1 MNLFSTP
8 KQFNYATF
16 LSHNALPSIF
26 TFGKLS
32 TRSVETQRRNIP
44 TLNTRVPPHGGGTYP
59 GQNDSSRIL
68 PVIPPDE
75 VPSNDMYV
83 VGTPTCSFNV
93 SNSGAAIY
101 DIKIDVPDA
110 GPLTPKISLT
120 YNSQSAGYGLAGYGV
135 NISGISVI
143 TRGNKD
149 LFHDGKQQGVEFNS
163 SDNLYLDGKRLI
175 YQSGKMEDS
184 CVVYTVEGEPFTK
197 VLQYNFAPDYF
208 HDKGCFKVIMQN
220 GTICEYG
227 KYEHATLH
235 DWGKG
240 QGFGD
245 GYMAWYLTYVQDV
258 HGNVVEYGYESRD
271 KNPRLVSVVYG
282 HVKDTRKGHYRNR
295 ALFSYKKLGNNS
307 RWVAINGHQEIMEN
321 YLSSIT
327 ILRENEVFRKY
338 SLTYDDH
345 SDASQTKW
353 TRLVQVS
360 EENGKGEKY
369 PPVKLNWS
377 FLPKGNAYP
386 LQMDVSTNDD
396 RWYVKESD
404 KGFFATDLNG
414 DGVSEIIRV
423 APVEVIDWQGY
434 GTTHSHYN
442 TYVYVSRSKVS
453 PDGNVSYEK
462 PLVFSLPANI
472 SLGDIKTTMGGAS
485 VMDFDGDGY
494 NDLLIPYQDKVEG
507 YWNNVRFQ
515 FISGNDVT
523 NGNTWNVKEI
533 GMGLKA
539 ADAVPLI
546 VSFDTDGNG
555 KDDVVCV
562 EQRQKDGYYPCTI
575 IKYMDGDK
583 LDHRDYKLRLPQ
595 NPEKMFVGD
604 YNNDGLQDLIF
615 LYANGYKIYFNAG
628 GKPTDEK
635 FVETKTAEGTN
646 LCNRWRIQQG
656 DFNGDGLIDFVYNRG
671 GGDEQLWV
679 AYNEGEG
686 SFRIGNVANMGFA
699 DQGTTLDDDKFVL
712 LAWDMDRDGLTDV
725 MVCKARYRHRG
736 FPKFK
741 TEFTTTEVRWYR
753 STGDGFAFNNAASK
767 GREDDAL
774 ENKIFLGDFDGD
786 GQMELAN
793 YGSKLTSGDD
803 GFNGT
808 IHAYCNYGEKANAGR
823 VINMQDGMGTFH
835 SILYA
840 YATNPIVYKRNI
852 ANHYPVNTYALPI
865 AVVRYVYANDGSA
878 GYYYTEYGYEDL
890 RLHIAGRGMLG
901 FNKVTSTNTS
911 LGIKTST
918 ETTKWDETRWLPT
931 ETKTVVEQGGCAA
944 TTLSTTT
951 IVGQDKGNYFAYISK
966 QEATDMDGNRTITR
980 SAYDNGK
987 GVPVEE
993 VVENDG
999 DNMYRRV
1006 TYGGYVKKQARWL
1019 PTTMT
1024 KTQKHKDDPSP
1035 FSTTT
1040 SYKYDDNGNILST
1053 TENYG
1058 TEMALTTTNTYNAQG
1073 NILTTVT
1080 TGKGVKP
1087 ITKHF
1092 EYDNDGRLVVKTF
1105 TTPETSVNTFAYDEW
1120 GNLLTQTD
1128 ITNSAEPLTTTHTYD
1143 GWGQETQVVAADGT
1157 KTKVER
1163 RWTSPFST
1171 EQYDIEVA
1179 SDGAPTVLTCY
1190 DQKGRELSKKSVGP
1204 KGVDVNNKTTYN
1216 ANGQVSKIEKTTGK
1230 LTTKQVLTYDGR
1242 GRLVKEVLSSGKTT
1256 KYTYGNRT
1264 VTSTIAETGQSV
1276 TKTFD
1281 AWGNVVKVE
1290 DPSGIVTYKY
1300 ASVGK
1305 PASVTAHGS
1314 SVRMTYDAAGNQ
1326 TSLAD
1331 PDAGTSTYTYAA
1343 DGTLLAQTDGKGIKT
1358 SYQFDERGLLVLV
1371 NIGGR
1376 LTTTSYG
1383 TYVNGKPLVLG
1394 KSTDRCY
1401 IQYQYDKLGRM
1412 LSEKRHI
1419 RGHEKAYKFEY
1430 TYNDKNQL
1438 SQVIYPG
1445 NLEVNYQYD
1454 PNGFKNQVEVNGDIV
1469 YKQEDYDGLINR
1481 FSFLG
1486 KLVSTSVRDK
1496 DGYETNL
1503 KLTNGNSTL
1512 EDFTSEYDKATGNL
1526 LSHRRNNSSKEEF
1539 GYDNLDR
1546 LISYKP
1552 SQGGMMKIDY
1562 APNGNVLFKTGVGN
1576 YSYDASVRP
1585 HAVTEVDNPIAAI
1598 PSDPLTTTYNEY
1610 GKVDMIT
1617 DSVKGLSTRFFYG
1630 PDQERWYS
1638 DLYRDNKLVRSTIY
1652 AGDYEEVYENGDTR
1666 GLYYL
1671 DGNVI
1676 VIRDGL
1682 FKPYLAFTD
1691 NLGSMLS
1698 VFDEEGRKVF
1708 DASYD
1713 AWGKQTITQ
1722 NDIGLYRGYT
1732 GHEMLNEYDIINMN
1746 GRLYDPVIGRFFSP
1760 DNYVQMPFNSQNF
1773 NRYSYCLNN
1782 PLKYTDPSGEWFGI
1796 DDLIV
1801 AGAGF
1806 VVGYLGN
1813 AISSHNWGWS
1823 SIKSG
1828 LITAGASWL
1837 GFNTAGLAT
1846 GSITSAT
1853 WRQVGS
1859 ICLNGIVNKAYP
1871 SGNVPLND
1879 HLGLAF
1885 SPSFSWT
1892 EGGLTAGMLASLS
1905 YTDGDFSASVSGGIT
1920 NNYVGWNAEASY
1932 GGWGAGFG
1940 KTYYGE
1946 QTVRGNVL
1954 GKQTVGAITLLAP
1967 GDVSFRLYNDMFGQ
1981 SGHDRWRTSAA
1992 ELTIGDFSVG
2002 TYVTTNDGKEESGI
2016 HGYDPNIVDPYLG
2029 ANPERVIHVN
2039 GRDQKVGGGWP
2050 NGKVYSAPFWVGI
2063 KSGSQ
2068 IYRFGVSARIV
2079 QSLTQNLV
2087 HRYLVPT
2094 PYFIPGKEFYR
2105 GLYSSFGHNS
2115 PLSLW

>member
-1 MNLFSTP
+1 
-8 KQFNYATF
+8 
-16 LSHNALPSIF
+16 
-26 TFGKLS
+26 
-32 TRSVETQRRNIP
+32 
-44 TLNTRVPPHGGGTYP
+44 
-59 GQNDSSRIL
+59 
-68 PVIPPDE
+68 
-75 VPSNDMYV
+75 
-83 VGTPTCSFNV
+83 
-93 SNSGAAIY
+93 
-101 DIKIDVPDA
+101 
-110 GPLTPKISLT
+110 
-120 YNSQSAGYGLAGYGV
+120 
-135 NISGISVI
+135 
-143 TRGNKD
+143 
-149 LFHDGKQQGVEFNS
+149 
-163 SDNLYLDGKRLI
+163 
-175 YQSGKMEDS
+175 
-184 CVVYTVEGEPFTK
+184 
-197 VLQYNFAPDYF
+197 
-208 HDKGCFKVIMQN
+208 
-220 GTICEYG
+220 
-227 KYEHATLH
+227 
-235 DWGKG
+235 
-240 QGFGD
+240 
-245 GYMAWYLTYVQDV
+245 
-258 HGNVVEYGYESRD
+258 
-271 KNPRLVSVVYG
+271 
-282 HVKDTRKGHYRNR
+282 
-295 ALFSYKKLGNNS
+295 
-307 RWVAINGHQEIMEN
+307 
-321 YLSSIT
+321 
-327 ILRENEVFRKY
+327 
-338 SLTYDDH
+338 
-345 SDASQTKW
+345 
-353 TRLVQVS
+353 
-360 EENGKGEKY
+360 
-369 PPVKLNWS
+369 
-377 FLPKGNAYP
+377 
-386 LQMDVSTNDD
+386 
-396 RWYVKESD
+396 
-404 KGFFATDLNG
+404 
-414 DGVSEIIRV
+414 
-423 APVEVIDWQGY
+423 
-434 GTTHSHYN
+434 
-442 TYVYVSRSKVS
+442 
-453 PDGNVSYEK
+453 
-462 PLVFSLPANI
+462 
-472 SLGDIKTTMGGAS
+472 
-485 VMDFDGDGY
+485 
-494 NDLLIPYQDKVEG
+494 
-507 YWNNVRFQ
+507 
-515 FISGNDVT
+515 
-523 NGNTWNVKEI
+523 
-533 GMGLKA
+533 
-539 ADAVPLI
+539 
-546 VSFDTDGNG
+546 
-555 KDDVVCV
+555 
-562 EQRQKDGYYPCTI
+562 
-575 IKYMDGDK
+575 MDGDK
-583 LDHRDYKLRLPQ
+583 LDHREYKLRLPQ

-646 LCNRWRIQQG
+646 LRNRWRIQQG
-656 DFNGDGLIDFVYNRG
+656 DFDGDGLIDFVYNC
-671 GGDEQLWV
+671 GDGDYHLWV
-679 AYNEGEG
+679 AYNEGG
-686 SFRIGNVANMGFA
+686 GTFRIGKGVDMGFS
-699 DQGTTLDDDKFVL
+699 DQGTTNDDDKFAL
-712 LAWDMDRDGLTDV
+712 LTWDMDRDGLTDV
-725 MVCKARYRHRG
+725 MVCKARYRYRG

-741 TEFTTTEVRWYR
+741 TEFTATEVRWYR

-808 IHAYCNYGEKANAGR
+808 IHAYFNYGEKANAGR
-823 VINMQDGMGTFH
+823 VTKVEDGMGTSH

-840 YATNPIVYKRNI
+840 YATNPIVYKRTI
-852 ANHYPVNTYALPI
+852 ANRYPVNTYALPI

-878 GYYYTEYGYEDL
+878 GHYYTEYGYEDL

-901 FNKVTSTNTS
+901 FNKVASTNTS

-918 ETTKWDETRWLPT
+918 ETTKWDEARWLPT

-1171 EQYDIEVA
+1171 EQYDIEVV

-1216 ANGQVSKIEKTTGK
+1216 TNGLVSKIEKTTGK

-1314 SVRMTYDAAGNQ
+1314 TVCMTYDAAGNQ

-1343 DGTLLAQTDGKGIKT
+1343 DGTLLAQTDGKGTKT
-1358 SYQFDERGLLVLV
+1358 TYQFDELGRPFLTCIGKQLLVT
-1371 NIGGR
+1371 N
-1376 LTTTSYG
+1376 YG
-1383 TYVNGKPLVLG
+1383 AYVNGSPLVL
-1394 KSTDRCY
+1394 SRINDHCSV
-1401 IQYQYDKLGRM
+1401 QYQYDKLGRM
-1412 LSEKRHI
+1412 VSEERDI

-1454 PNGFKNQVEVNGDIV
+1454 LNGFKNQVEVNGDIV

-1496 DGYETNL
+1496 DGFETNL

-1512 EDFTSEYDKATGNL
+1512 EEFTSEYDKATGNL
-1526 LSHRRNNSSKEEF
+1526 LSRRRNNSSKEEF

-1585 HAVTEVDNPIAAI
+1585 HAVTEVDNPIGTI

-1630 PDQERWYS
+1630 PEQERWYS

-1691 NLGSMLS
+1691 NLGSILS
-1698 VFDEEGRKVF
+1698 VFDEEGQKVF

-1746 GRLYDPVIGRFFSP
+1746 GRLYDPVIGRFFSS
-1760 DNYVQMPFNSQNF
+1760 DNYVQMPDNSQNF

-1859 ICLNGIVNKAYP
+1859 ICLNGVVNKAFP
-1871 SGNVPLND
+1871 SGNIPLND

-2002 TYVTTNDGKEESGI
+2002 TYVTTNDGKKASDNR
-2016 HGYDPNIVDPYLG
+2016 GYDPSIVDPYLG

-2039 GRDQKVGGGWP
+2039 GRDEKVGGGWP

>member
-1 MNLFSTP
+1 MRRFYLITLCLAFLPLANLAQEVSKRNGETP
-8 KQFNYATF
+8 
-16 LSHNALPSIF
+16 
-26 TFGKLS
+26 
-32 TRSVETQRRNIP
+32 V
-44 TLNTRVPPHGGGTYP
+44 LNKCVPPHGGGTCP
-59 GQNDSSRIL
+59 GQEDSSRIP

-149 LFHDGKQQGVEFNS
+149 LFHDGKQQGVEFNA

-184 CVVYTVEGEPFTK
+184 CVVYTVEGNPFTK
-197 VLQYNFAPDYF
+197 VFQYGF
-208 HDKGCFKVIMQN
+208 HPFQVGGMCFKVVTAD
-220 GTICEYG
+220 GLEYE
-227 KYEHATLH
+227 YASDADATLFCGSLDQKKH
-235 DWGKG
+235 GCV
-240 QGFGD
+240 
-245 GYMAWYLTYVQDV
+245 AWYVSAV
-258 HGNVVEYGYESRD
+258 RD
-271 KNPRLVSVVYG
+271 KNGNFIFYSYDNSGLTVRPVYISYG
-282 HVKDTRKGHYRNR
+282 PKDETGKGKFYNIE
-295 ALFSYKKLGNNS
+295 FSYAKLGTNARPFAAYVDRGNFD
-307 RWVAINGHQEIMEN
+307 VC
-321 YLSSIT
+321 LSSIVAACANHT
-327 ILRENEVFRKY
+327 YRKY
-338 SLTYDDH
+338 TLTYDDN
-345 SDASQTKW
+345 SDGSQTKW

-377 FLPKGNAYP
+377 FLPKGDASP

-414 DGVSEIIRV
+414 DGVSDIIRV

-453 PDGNVSYEK
+453 PNGNVSYEK

-507 YWNNVRFQ
+507 HWNNVRFQ

-523 NGNTWNVKEI
+523 NGNTWNVKEF

-539 ADAVPLI
+539 ADAVPLL
-546 VSFDTDGNG
+546 VPFDTDGNG

-562 EQRQKDGYYPCTI
+562 EQRQKDGYYPCTV

-615 LYANGYKIYFNAG
+615 LYDNGYKIYFNAG

-646 LCNRWRIQQG
+646 LRNRWRIQQG
-656 DFNGDGLIDFVYNRG
+656 DFDGDGLIDFVYNC
-671 GGDEQLWV
+671 GDGDYHLWV
-679 AYNEGEG
+679 AYNEGG
-686 SFRIGNVANMGFA
+686 GTFRIGKGVDMGFS
-699 DQGTTLDDDKFVL
+699 DQGTTNDDDKFAL
-712 LAWDMDRDGLTDV
+712 LTWDMDRDGLTDV
-725 MVCKARYRHRG
+725 MVCKARYRYRG

-741 TEFTTTEVRWYR
+741 TEFTATEVRWYR

-808 IHAYCNYGEKANAGR
+808 IHAYFNYGEKANAGR
-823 VINMQDGMGTFH
+823 VTNLEDGMGTSH
-835 SILYA
+835 RILYA
-840 YATNPIVYKRNI
+840 YATNPIVYKRTI
-852 ANHYPVNTYALPI
+852 ANRYPVNTYALPI

-878 GYYYTEYGYEDL
+878 GHYYTEYGYEDL

-980 SAYDNGK
+980 STYDNGK

-993 VVENDG
+993 VVENDA

-1171 EQYDIEVA
+1171 EQYDIEVV

-1216 ANGQVSKIEKTTGK
+1216 TNGLVSKIEKTTGK

-1358 SYQFDERGLLVLV
+1358 TYEFDDL
-1371 NIGGR
+1371 GR
-1376 LTTTSYG
+1376 IVTIRQGRHATDYLYG
-1383 TYVNGKPLVLG
+1383 SYVNGKPCVDMLCMDGNCTEYKYDRLG
-1394 KSTDRCY
+1394 HV
-1401 IQYQYDKLGRM
+1401 I
-1412 LSEKRHI
+1412 SEKRYV
-1419 RGHEKAYKFEY
+1419 EDKTVLTFEY
-1430 TYNDKNQL
+1430 TYNDRNQL
-1438 SQVIYPG
+1438 AKMRYPSG
-1445 NLEVNYQYD
+1445 LEVAYSYD
-1454 PNGFKNQVEVNGDIV
+1454 DNGYKMQTEANGRIIYRLDT
-1469 YKQEDYDGLINR
+1469 YDGLMTGS
-1481 FSFLG
+1481 SFMG
-1486 KLVSTSVRDK
+1486 KLTIANTRNK
-1496 DGYETNL
+1496 HGYEVNR
-1503 KLTNGNSTL
+1503 KLTRGNDVL
-1512 EDFTSEYDKATGNL
+1512 ENFTTEYDGVTGNL
-1526 LSHRRNNSSKEEF
+1526 LSRLRGTGLKENF
-1539 GYDNLDR
+1539 SYDRLDR
-1546 LISYKP
+1546 LTSCKTGTT
-1552 SQGGMMKIDY
+1552 SVMKIDY
-1562 APNGNVLFKTGVGN
+1562 APNGNILFKTGIGN
-1576 YSYDASVRP
+1576 YSYDEKVKP
-1585 HAVTEVDNPIAAI
+1585 HAIKEVDNTNGDISEATLITA
-1598 PSDPLTTTYNEY
+1598 YNDF
-1610 GKVDMIT
+1610 GKVELIA
-1617 DSVKGLSTRFFYG
+1617 DSKNNLRMSVCYG
-1630 PDQERWYS
+1630 PDQERWTTYLS
-1638 DLYRDNKLVRSTIY
+1638 KDGNFVRSTVY
-1652 AGDYEEVYENGDTR
+1652 AGDYEQVTER
-1666 GLYYL
+1666 GIIREYHYL

-1676 VIRDGL
+1676 FVRENSSIW
-1682 FKPYLAFTD
+1682 KPYLAFTD
-1691 NLGSMLS
+1691 NLGSILS

-1859 ICLNGIVNKAYP
+1859 ICLNGIVNKAFP
-1871 SGNVPLND
+1871 SGNIPLND

-1920 NNYVGWNAEASY
+1920 NNYVGWNAEVSY
-1932 GGWGAGFG
+1932 GGWGTGFG

-1992 ELTIGDFSVG
+1992 ELTIRDFSVG
-2002 TYVTTNDGKEESGI
+2002 TYVTTNDGKKASDNR
-2016 HGYDPNIVDPYLG
+2016 GYDPNIVDPYLG

-2039 GRDQKVGGGWP
+2039 GRDEKVGGGWP

-2094 PYFIPGKEFYR
+2094 PYFIPGREFYR

>member
-1 MNLFSTP
+1 M
-8 KQFNYATF
+8 
-16 LSHNALPSIF
+16 
-26 TFGKLS
+26 
-32 TRSVETQRRNIP
+32 
-44 TLNTRVPPHGGGTYP
+44 
-59 GQNDSSRIL
+59 
-68 PVIPPDE
+68 
-75 VPSNDMYV
+75 
-83 VGTPTCSFNV
+83 
-93 SNSGAAIY
+93 
-101 DIKIDVPDA
+101 
-110 GPLTPKISLT
+110 
-120 YNSQSAGYGLAGYGV
+120 
-135 NISGISVI
+135 
-143 TRGNKD
+143 
-149 LFHDGKQQGVEFNS
+149 
-163 SDNLYLDGKRLI
+163 
-175 YQSGKMEDS
+175 
-184 CVVYTVEGEPFTK
+184 
-197 VLQYNFAPDYF
+197 
-208 HDKGCFKVIMQN
+208 
-220 GTICEYG
+220 
-227 KYEHATLH
+227 
-235 DWGKG
+235 
-240 QGFGD
+240 
-245 GYMAWYLTYVQDV
+245 
-258 HGNVVEYGYESRD
+258 
-271 KNPRLVSVVYG
+271 
-282 HVKDTRKGHYRNR
+282 
-295 ALFSYKKLGNNS
+295 
-307 RWVAINGHQEIMEN
+307 
-321 YLSSIT
+321 
-327 ILRENEVFRKY
+327 
-338 SLTYDDH
+338 
-345 SDASQTKW
+345 
-353 TRLVQVS
+353 QVS

-507 YWNNVRFQ
+507 HWNNVRFQ

-523 NGNTWNVKEI
+523 NGNTWNVKEF

-539 ADAVPLI
+539 ADAVPLL
-546 VSFDTDGNG
+546 VPFDTDGNG

-840 YATNPIVYKRNI
+840 YATNPIVYKRNN

-1204 KGVDVNNKTTYN
+1204 KGVDIDNKTTYN
-1216 ANGQVSKIEKTTGK
+1216 TKGLVSKIEKTTGK

-1256 KYTYGNRT
+1256 TYTYGNRT

-1371 NIGGR
+1371 DIGGR

-1383 TYVNGKPLVLG
+1383 TYINGKPLVLG

-1454 PNGFKNQVEVNGDIV
+1454 LNGFKNQVEVNGDIV

-1496 DGYETNL
+1496 DGFETNL

-1526 LSHRRNNSSKEEF
+1526 LSRRRNNSSKEEF

-1617 DSVKGLSTRFFYG
+1617 DSVKGLSTRFLYG
-1630 PDQERWYS
+1630 PEQERWYS

-1691 NLGSMLS
+1691 NLGSILS

-1732 GHEMLNEYDIINMN
+1732 GHEMLNEYGIINMN

-1782 PLKYTDPSGEWFGI
+1782 PLKYTDRSGELFGI
-1796 DDLIV
+1796 DDAVIAFAVFNLASSMMQASFNGQSV
-1801 AGAGF
+1801 WKAGA
-1806 VVGYLGN
+1806 
-1813 AISSHNWGWS
+1813 ISLLS
-1823 SIKSG
+1823 SIATYGIGAAFGSAG
-1828 LITAGASWL
+1828 SFGHELLRAGAHGLSS
-1837 GFNTAGLAT
+1837 GVTTAL
-1846 GSITSAT
+1846 
-1853 WRQVGS
+1853 
-1859 ICLNGIVNKAYP
+1859 
-1871 SGNVPLND
+1871 
-1879 HLGLAF
+1879 
-1885 SPSFSWT
+1885 
-1892 EGGLTAGMLASLS
+1892 EGGNFISGFASGALSSGIGSYAEGVKMNTGLMLAS
-1905 YTDGDFSASVSGGIT
+1905 TTAMGGVAAWATGGDFLQGALKGLMIGLLNHKQHDPINRGLLFRGKNARTRAYNYMRSRSLKTKYELSAAYLENGEVLVFKEKGNDFKTSHNYFIKKDGGI
-1920 NNYVGWNAEASY
+1920 YA
-1932 GGWGAGFG
+1932 
-1940 KTYYGE
+1940 
-1946 QTVRGNVL
+1946 
-1954 GKQTVGAITLLAP
+1954 
-1967 GDVSFRLYNDMFGQ
+1967 D
-1981 SGHDRWRTSAA
+1981 
-1992 ELTIGDFSVG
+1992 
-2002 TYVTTNDGKEESGI
+2002 
-2016 HGYDPNIVDPYLG
+2016 
-2029 ANPERVIHVN
+2029 VN
-2039 GRDQKVGGGWP
+2039 GHLVRVTG
-2050 NGKVYSAPFWVGI
+2050 
-2063 KSGSQ
+2063 
-2068 IYRFGVSARIV
+2068 
-2079 QSLTQNLV
+2079 LV
-2087 HRYLVPT
+2087 HTHPFVHGNLT
-2094 PYFIPGKEFYR
+2094 PD
-2105 GLYSSFGHNS
+2105 N
-2115 PLSLW
+2115 PLSLSESDFKLASDFAQTIDIIVIKSSNGVGSGVYRVSTSGNGLVYPQLIFNF

>member
-1 MNLFSTP
+1 MRRFYLITLCLAFLPLANLAQEVSKRNGETP
-8 KQFNYATF
+8 
-16 LSHNALPSIF
+16 
-26 TFGKLS
+26 
-32 TRSVETQRRNIP
+32 V
-44 TLNTRVPPHGGGTYP
+44 LNKCVPPHGGGTCP
-59 GQNDSSRIL
+59 GQEDSSRIP

-184 CVVYTVEGEPFTK
+184 CVVYTVEGDPFTK
-197 VLQYNFAPDYF
+197 VFQYGTRPDRTEE
-208 HDKGCFKVIMQN
+208 HACFRVVARN
-220 GTICEYG
+220 GAVYEYG
-227 KYEHATLH
+227 LFNESILSC
-235 DWGKG
+235 GKG
-240 QGFGD
+240 DNNSIVSWFINRAKDKLGHFVV
-245 GYMAWYLTYVQDV
+245 YWYDSQDLCV
-258 HGNVVEYGYESRD
+258 RPNTILYGTEGNVGNGVNYWIKFTYSPLGENAKIIRI
-271 KNPRLVSVVYG
+271 
-282 HVKDTRKGHYRNR
+282 KGEQGTSN
-295 ALFSYKKLGNNS
+295 
-307 RWVAINGHQEIMEN
+307 VC
-321 YLSSIT
+321 LSSIT
-327 ILRENEVFRKY
+327 SYHFDSTYRKY
-338 SLTYDDH
+338 SLSYDNH

-377 FLPKGNAYP
+377 FLPKGDASP

-414 DGVSEIIRV
+414 DGVSDIIRV

-453 PDGNVSYEK
+453 PNGNVSYEK

-507 YWNNVRFQ
+507 HWNNVRFQ

-523 NGNTWNVKEI
+523 NGNTWNVKEF

-539 ADAVPLI
+539 ADAVPLL
-546 VSFDTDGNG
+546 VPFDTDGNG

-615 LYANGYKIYFNAG
+615 LYDNGYKIYFNVG

-646 LCNRWRIQQG
+646 LRNRWRIQQG
-656 DFNGDGLIDFVYNRG
+656 DFDGDGLIDFVYNC
-671 GGDEQLWV
+671 GDGDYHLWV
-679 AYNEGEG
+679 AYNEGG
-686 SFRIGNVANMGFA
+686 GTFRIGKGVDMGFS
-699 DQGTTLDDDKFVL
+699 DQGTTNDDDKFAL
-712 LAWDMDRDGLTDV
+712 LTWDMDRDGLTDV
-725 MVCKARYRHRG
+725 MVCKARYRYRG

-741 TEFTTTEVRWYR
+741 TEFTATEVRWYR

-808 IHAYCNYGEKANAGR
+808 IHAYFNYGEKANAGR
-823 VINMQDGMGTFH
+823 VTNLEDGMGTSH
-835 SILYA
+835 RILYA
-840 YATNPIVYKRNI
+840 YATNPIVYKRTI
-852 ANHYPVNTYALPI
+852 ANRYPVNTYALPI

-878 GYYYTEYGYEDL
+878 GHYYTEYGYEDL

-901 FNKVTSTNTS
+901 FNKVASTNTS

-1171 EQYDIEVA
+1171 EQYDIEVV

-1204 KGVDVNNKTTYN
+1204 KGVDINNKTTYN
-1216 ANGQVSKIEKTTGK
+1216 TNGLVSKIEKTTGK

-1314 SVRMTYDAAGNQ
+1314 TVCMTYDAAGNQ

-1343 DGTLLAQTDGKGIKT
+1343 DGTLLAQTDGKGTKT
-1358 SYQFDERGLLVLV
+1358 TYQFDELGRLYLT
-1371 NIGGR
+1371 NIGDSISF
-1376 LTTTSYG
+1376 TIYMP
-1383 TYVNGKPLVLG
+1383 YVNGRSLPLVKMTYG
-1394 KSTDRCY
+1394 GMVGY
-1401 IQYQYDKLGRM
+1401 GYDKFGRITSEDRRM
-1412 LSEKRHI
+1412 LGNKSC
-1419 RGHEKAYKFEY
+1419 KFEY
-1430 TYNDKNQL
+1430 SYNKVGLL
-1438 SQVIYPG
+1438 SKVTYPG
-1445 NLEVNYQYD
+1445 GMEVNYHYD
-1454 PNGFKNQVEVNGDIV
+1454 DNGFKTQIEVNGDIV
-1469 YKQEDYDGLINR
+1469 YKQEDYDGLVNR

-1496 DGYETNL
+1496 DGFETNL

-1526 LSHRRNNSSKEEF
+1526 LSRRRNNSPKEEF

-1562 APNGNVLFKTGVGN
+1562 APNGNVLFKTDVGN
-1576 YSYDASVRP
+1576 YNYDANIRP
-1585 HAVTEVDNPIAAI
+1585 HAVAEVDNPIGTI
-1598 PSDPLTTTYNEY
+1598 PSDPLTTTYNTF
-1610 GKVDMIT
+1610 GKIDVIA
-1617 DSVKGLSTRFFYG
+1617 DSVKGLSTRFLYG

-1638 DLYRDNKLVRSTIY
+1638 AQYRDGNLVRSTVY
-1652 AGDYEEVYENGDTR
+1652 ASDYEEVYENGNTR
-1666 GLYYL
+1666 SFYYL

-1676 VIRDGL
+1676 VIRDSL

-1760 DNYVQMPFNSQNF
+1760 DNYVQMPDNSQNF

-1782 PLKYTDPSGEWFGI
+1782 PLKYTDPSGELFGI
-1796 DDLIV
+1796 DDAVIAFAVFNLASSMMQASFNGQSV
-1801 AGAGF
+1801 WKAGA
-1806 VVGYLGN
+1806 
-1813 AISSHNWGWS
+1813 ISLLS
-1823 SIKSG
+1823 SVATYGIGAAFGS
-1828 LITAGASWL
+1828 AG
-1837 GFNTAGLAT
+1837 
-1846 GSITSAT
+1846 
-1853 WRQVGS
+1853 
-1859 ICLNGIVNKAYP
+1859 
-1871 SGNVPLND
+1871 
-1879 HLGLAF
+1879 
-1885 SPSFSWT
+1885 
-1892 EGGLTAGMLASLS
+1892 
-1905 YTDGDFSASVSGGIT
+1905 
-1920 NNYVGWNAEASY
+1920 
-1932 GGWGAGFG
+1932 
-1940 KTYYGE
+1940 
-1946 QTVRGNVL
+1946 
-1954 GKQTVGAITLLAP
+1954 
-1967 GDVSFRLYNDMFGQ
+1967 
-1981 SGHDRWRTSAA
+1981 
-1992 ELTIGDFSVG
+1992 
-2002 TYVTTNDGKEESGI
+2002 
-2016 HGYDPNIVDPYLG
+2016 
-2029 ANPERVIHVN
+2029 
-2039 GRDQKVGGGWP
+2039 
-2050 NGKVYSAPFWVGI
+2050 
-2063 KSGSQ
+2063 
-2068 IYRFGVSARIV
+2068 
-2079 QSLTQNLV
+2079 
-2087 HRYLVPT
+2087 
-2094 PYFIPGKEFYR
+2094 
-2105 GLYSSFGHNS
+2105 SFGHELLRAGAHGLSSGVTTALEGGNFISGFASGALASGIGSYAEGVKMNTGLMIASTTAMGGVAAWATGGDFLQGAMQGMNIGVLNHAMHDDPPSTNATQMLPEVVVTAKRIPVGTLITKIIYIGTLVNKYRSQGIYTMYYGNRQVFSCNAVSGASNCQSYTIPDGDWTVVSISDRSESRFTKDGVGYTANLNPDPFFDSRAGRNRQYIRIHPARSNGTNGCIGLRADKVQLVRARNLIRNS
-2115 PLSLW
+2115 LKEGLTIKLHVHINEK

>member
-1 MNLFSTP
+1 MRRFYFITLCLAFLPLANLAQEVSKRNGETP
-8 KQFNYATF
+8 
-16 LSHNALPSIF
+16 
-26 TFGKLS
+26 
-32 TRSVETQRRNIP
+32 V
-44 TLNTRVPPHGGGTYP
+44 LNKCVPPHGGGTCP
-59 GQNDSSRIL
+59 GREDSSRTL

-110 GPLTPKISLT
+110 GPLTPQISLT
-120 YNSQSAGYGLAGYGV
+120 YNSQFAGYGLAGYGV
-135 NISGISVI
+135 NISGVSVI

-184 CVVYTVEGEPFTK
+184 CVVYTVEGDPFTK
-197 VLQYNFAPDYF
+197 VFQYGTRPAEE
-208 HDKGCFKVIMQN
+208 HACFRVVARN
-220 GTICEYG
+220 GAVYEYG
-227 KYEHATLH
+227 LFNESILSC
-235 DWGKG
+235 GKG
-240 QGFGD
+240 DNNSIVSWFINRAKDKLGHFVI
-245 GYMAWYLTYVQDV
+245 YWYDSQDLCV
-258 HGNVVEYGYESRD
+258 RPNTIWYGTEGNVGNGVNYWINFTYSPLGENAKKIRI
-271 KNPRLVSVVYG
+271 
-282 HVKDTRKGHYRNR
+282 KGEQGTSN
-295 ALFSYKKLGNNS
+295 
-307 RWVAINGHQEIMEN
+307 VC
-321 YLSSIT
+321 LSSIT
-327 ILRENEVFRKY
+327 SYHFDSTYRKY
-338 SLTYDDH
+338 SISYDNH

-414 DGVSEIIRV
+414 DGVSDIIRV

-453 PDGNVSYEK
+453 PNGNVSYEK

-533 GMGLKA
+533 GMELKA
-539 ADAVPLI
+539 ADAVPLL
-546 VSFDTDGNG
+546 VPFDTDGNG

-583 LDHRDYKLRLPQ
+583 LDHREYKLRLPQ

-686 SFRIGNVANMGFA
+686 SFRIGSVANMGFA

-736 FPKFK
+736 FPRFK

-753 STGDGFAFNNAASK
+753 STGNGFALNDAASK

-823 VINMQDGMGTFH
+823 VTNMEDGMGTSH

-840 YATNPIVYKRNI
+840 YATNPIVYKRTI

-878 GYYYTEYGYEDL
+878 GHSYTEYSYEDL

-1190 DQKGRELSKKSVGP
+1190 DQKGRELNKKSVGP

-1454 PNGFKNQVEVNGDIV
+1454 LNGFKNQVEVNGDIV

-1526 LSHRRNNSSKEEF
+1526 LSRRRNNSSKEEF

-1576 YSYDASVRP
+1576 YSYDASARP

-1630 PDQERWYS
+1630 PEQERWYS

-1652 AGDYEEVYENGDTR
+1652 AGDYEEVYENDDTR

-1691 NLGSMLS
+1691 NLGSILS

-1732 GHEMLNEYDIINMN
+1732 GHEMLNEYGIINMN

-1782 PLKYTDPSGEWFGI
+1782 PLKYTDPSGELFGI
-1796 DDLIV
+1796 DDAVIAFAVFNLASSMMQASFNGQSV
-1801 AGAGF
+1801 WKAGA
-1806 VVGYLGN
+1806 
-1813 AISSHNWGWS
+1813 ISLLS
-1823 SIKSG
+1823 SIATYGIGAAFGS
-1828 LITAGASWL
+1828 AG
-1837 GFNTAGLAT
+1837 
-1846 GSITSAT
+1846 
-1853 WRQVGS
+1853 
-1859 ICLNGIVNKAYP
+1859 
-1871 SGNVPLND
+1871 
-1879 HLGLAF
+1879 
-1885 SPSFSWT
+1885 
-1892 EGGLTAGMLASLS
+1892 
-1905 YTDGDFSASVSGGIT
+1905 
-1920 NNYVGWNAEASY
+1920 
-1932 GGWGAGFG
+1932 
-1940 KTYYGE
+1940 
-1946 QTVRGNVL
+1946 
-1954 GKQTVGAITLLAP
+1954 
-1967 GDVSFRLYNDMFGQ
+1967 
-1981 SGHDRWRTSAA
+1981 
-1992 ELTIGDFSVG
+1992 
-2002 TYVTTNDGKEESGI
+2002 
-2016 HGYDPNIVDPYLG
+2016 
-2029 ANPERVIHVN
+2029 
-2039 GRDQKVGGGWP
+2039 
-2050 NGKVYSAPFWVGI
+2050 
-2063 KSGSQ
+2063 
-2068 IYRFGVSARIV
+2068 
-2079 QSLTQNLV
+2079 
-2087 HRYLVPT
+2087 
-2094 PYFIPGKEFYR
+2094 
-2105 GLYSSFGHNS
+2105 SFGHELLRAGAHGLSSGVTTALEGGNFISGFASGALSSGIGSYAEGVKMNTGLMIASTTAMGGVAAWATGGDFLQGAMQGMNIGVLNHAMHDDPPSTNATQMLPEVVVTAKRIPVGTLITKIVYIGTLVNKYRSQGIYTMYYGNRQVFSCNAVSGASNCQSYTIPDGDWTVVSISDRSESRFTKDGVGYTANLNPDPFFDSRAGRNRQYIRIHPARSNGTNGCIGLRADKVQLVRARNLIRNS
-2115 PLSLW
+2115 LKEGLTIKLHVHINEK